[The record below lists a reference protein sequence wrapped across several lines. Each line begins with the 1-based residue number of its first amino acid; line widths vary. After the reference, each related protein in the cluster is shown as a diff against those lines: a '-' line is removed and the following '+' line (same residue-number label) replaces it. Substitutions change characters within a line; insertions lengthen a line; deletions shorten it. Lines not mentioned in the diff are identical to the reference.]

1 MITRYLS
8 SATAGAVVTTGLL
21 YVMQMLIASGE
32 QVWTETPRGMPIV
45 WRHVDPFDDSD
56 IPPPPPE
63 PPPLPLEPPLSAPPA
78 DGYPLGG
85 SIGIPS
91 PAPPPPAIRRQ
102 NTGFSMG
109 DGPLAT
115 LYRVSPV
122 YPMIAERKGLE
133 GFVTVRFD
141 VNELGAV
148 ENVVVV
154 ESSNAVFNK
163 SAVAATYRFKFKPR
177 IFDGEPRASSGLQN
191 LFRYRMPER

>member
-1 MITRYLS
+1 
-8 SATAGAVVTTGLL
+8 
-21 YVMQMLIASGE
+21 
-32 QVWTETPRGMPIV
+32 
-45 WRHVDPFDDSD
+45 
-56 IPPPPPE
+56 
-63 PPPLPLEPPLSAPPA
+63 
-78 DGYPLGG
+78 
-85 SIGIPS
+85 
-91 PAPPPPAIRRQ
+91 
-102 NTGFSMG
+102 MG
-109 DGPLAT
+109 DGPLVT

-177 IFDGEPRASSGLQN
+177 NFDGEPQANSGLQN